1 MPSVSTAGRRATIE
15 TTRTT
20 VQSNEQS
27 FGDVL
32 SDVASVLWPKKTA
45 AHLAAKAGCTERAA
59 EFYMAGDREWS
70 GPAVTAIVS
79 EILTRHAMRNIN
91 RAKQQPTQ

>member
-1 MPSVSTAGRRATIE
+1 MQA
-15 TTRTT
+15 
-20 VQSNEQS
+20 NEQS

-45 AHLAAKAGCTERAA
+45 AHLAAKAGCSERAA

-79 EILTRHAMRNIN
+79 EILTRHAMRNIS
-91 RAKQQPTQ
+91 RAKQATQ